1 MSFKVFLSKDVFKN
15 IPNERK
21 NQIKDA
27 LFELEDPLPGGKKKE
42 IEGSKGYFRLR
53 IGDFRAIYKVDFE
66 NKTVYVVEIL
76 TAQQA
81 HKRYG
86 NYI

>member
-27 LFELEDPLPGGKKKE
+27 LFELDDPFPGGNKAE
-42 IEGSKGYFRLR
+42 IEGSKDYYRLR
-53 IGDFRAIYKVDFE
+53 IGNFRAIYKVDFE
-66 NKTVYVVEIL
+66 KKTVYVVEIL

-86 NYI
+86 HYI

>member
-15 IPNERK
+15 IPNGRK

-27 LFELEDPLPGGKKKE
+27 LFGLEDPFPGGNKAE
-42 IEGSKGYFRLR
+42 IEGSKNYYRLR
-53 IGDFRAIYKVDFE
+53 IGNFRAIYKVDFE
-66 NKTVYVVEIL
+66 KKIVYVVEIL

>member
-1 MSFKVFLSKDVFKN
+1 MTFKVFLSKDAFKN
-15 IPNERK
+15 IPDGRK

-27 LFELEDPLPGGKKKE
+27 LSVLEDPLPGGNKKE

-53 IGDFRAIYKVDFE
+53 IGNFRAIYKVDFE

-86 NYI
+86 NI